1 MKTLLQKYFLFATT
15 QQEPK
20 TEMLCTEYSINSQFM
35 QDKVNDHWDC
45 DGSQLVP
52 IKGETSFSRQQN
64 VAILVVEK
72 LRPAMGSPEKR

>member
-1 MKTLLQKYFLFATT
+1 
-15 QQEPK
+15 
-20 TEMLCTEYSINSQFM
+20 MLCTEYSTNSHFM

-45 DGSQLVP
+45 DGSQLAP

-72 LRPAMGSPEKR
+72 LRPQPWEVRRKY